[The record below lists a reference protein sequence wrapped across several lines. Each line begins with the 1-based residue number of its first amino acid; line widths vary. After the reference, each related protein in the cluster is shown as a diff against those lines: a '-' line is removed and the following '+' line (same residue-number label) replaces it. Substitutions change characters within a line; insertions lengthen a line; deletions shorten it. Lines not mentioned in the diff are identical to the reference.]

1 LQNYDL
7 RVQLNR
13 TGKYNI
19 LPLLCKYKLILT
31 MAITKNPLIRYKIL
45 DKCFRNPYKN
55 YFFDSLLETV
65 NEALFEA
72 TGIEE
77 HIKTRQLRDDI
88 AFMRSPE
95 GWDIELAELS
105 EGRKKI
111 YRYEDVNFSINNA
124 PLNEVEMNQFESAIQ
139 VLSQFEGMPQFEGI
153 QSIIAKL
160 KTDLKITA
168 NEKPF
173 IGFDSSQDLKGIE
186 HFSALYN
193 AVQNKTPLEI
203 TYKDF
208 KTEEPYTYIF
218 HPYYLK
224 EYNNRWF
231 LFGLHPESW
240 KSDWNV
246 AIDRIVAVLPI
257 DVPFIANETIVWQE
271 YFSDMIGVSRGEGAE
286 LEDVIL
292 HFNQL
297 TGKYM
302 VNKSIHETQKHKWIN
317 TDTLELK
324 INVILNYELERL
336 ILSYGDSV
344 TVIEPVHL
352 IDKIKVRVEKTLLN
366 Y

>member
-1 LQNYDL
+1 M
-7 RVQLNR
+7 
-13 TGKYNI
+13 GISK
-19 LPLLCKYKLILT
+19 K
-31 MAITKNPLIRYKIL
+31 PLIRYKIL
-45 DKCFRNPYKN
+45 DSCFRNPYKN
-55 YFFDSLLETV
+55 YTISLLLDSV
-65 NEALFEA
+65 NEKLLELFDDEDQC
-72 TGIEE
+72 
-77 HIKTRQLRDDI
+77 IKLRQLQDDI
-88 AFMRSPE
+88 AFMRSNE
-95 GWDIELAELS
+95 GWGIELVELND
-105 EGRKKI
+105 GKKKI

-124 PLNEVEMNQFESAIQ
+124 ALNQIEIDEFQSALQ

-160 KTDLKITA
+160 KTDLKITT

-208 KTEEPYTYIF
+208 KIEDPYTYIF

-246 AIDRIVAVLPI
+246 AIDRIVAVKPST
-257 DVPFIANETIVWQE
+257 VPFIENELIDWQD
-271 YFSDMIGVSRGEGAE
+271 YFTDMIGVSKSEDAV
-286 LEDVIL
+286 LENVVL

-302 VNKSIHETQKHKWIN
+302 ENKSIHETQKNKWIDQ
-317 TDTLELK
+317 DTLEVK
-324 INVILNYELERL
+324 IKVVLNYELERL

-344 TVIEPVHL
+344 RVVEPKHL
-352 IDKIKVRVEKTLLN
+352 KEKIKSRLLN
-366 Y
+366 GLNNY

>member
-1 LQNYDL
+1 
-7 RVQLNR
+7 
-13 TGKYNI
+13 
-19 LPLLCKYKLILT
+19 

-45 DKCFRNPYKN
+45 DKCFRNPYKKY
-55 YFFDSLLETV
+55 YFETLLQTV
-65 NEALFEA
+65 NDKLFEI
-72 TGIEE
+72 TGDDKG
-77 HIKTRQLRDDI
+77 IKTRQLRDDI

-95 GWDIELAELS
+95 GWSIELEELTDS
-105 EGRKKI
+105 KKKI

-124 PLNEVEMNQFESAIQ
+124 PLNDIEMDQFQSAIQ

-160 KTDLKITA
+160 KTDLKISTD
-168 NEKPF
+168 EKPF

-186 HFSALYN
+186 HFSFLYN

-208 KTEEPYTYIF
+208 KSEEPYTFIF

-231 LFGLHPESW
+231 LFGLHVESW

-246 AIDRIVAVLPI
+246 AIDRIVSVSSVAI
-257 DVPFIANETIVWQE
+257 PFIENESIDWQD
-271 YFSDMIGVSRGEGAE
+271 YFSDMIGVSKSENAI
-286 LEDVIL
+286 LETVIL

-302 VNKSIHETQKHKWIN
+302 ENKSIHETQKHKWIDEN
-317 TDTLELK
+317 TLEVK
-324 INVILNYELERL
+324 INVMINYELERL
-336 ILSYGDSV
+336 ILSYGESV
-344 TVIEPVHL
+344 KVIEPQL
-352 IDKIKVRVEKTLLN
+352 LMKKIQNRLKLGFEQ